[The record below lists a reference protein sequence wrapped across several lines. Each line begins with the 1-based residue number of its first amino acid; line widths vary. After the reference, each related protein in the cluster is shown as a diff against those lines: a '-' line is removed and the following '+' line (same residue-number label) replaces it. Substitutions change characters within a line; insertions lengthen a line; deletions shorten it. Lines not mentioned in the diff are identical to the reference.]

1 MSSTA
6 SQIENTTEDITTS
19 FDENV
24 ETGELTETE
33 TSDSVKHA
41 SKSSRTQTELFINQ
55 RPKKNKTTQTCKNL
69 SRNTLD
75 KVKNKSAATQTYI
88 ANECLSRKLATDAVA
103 KPQISSATQAY
114 QIEIK
119 QSKSTIMPNILY

>member
-88 ANECLSRKLATDAVA
+88 AKNACRGSWLQTQLRKP
-103 KPQISSATQAY
+103 KFRRATQAY